1 MPIVTKSIFPVRPA
15 NDTAVQGP
23 GATHTITAPPPS
35 KGALGFGPA
44 MTERLRIGV
53 SACLLGREV
62 RFDGQHKR
70 DAFLVDALG
79 PFVELVPVC
88 PEVEA
93 GMSIPREPV
102 RLVGEAKARGC
113 SARDSARIGPRA

>member
-1 MPIVTKSIFPVRPA
+1 MTGPPA
-15 NDTAVQGP
+15 AETA
-23 GATHTITAPPPS
+23 
-35 KGALGFGPA
+35 LRFGPA
-44 MTERLRIGV
+44 MTDRLRIGV

-79 PFVELVPVC
+79 PFVEFVPVC
-88 PEVEA
+88 PEVEV

-102 RLVGEAKARGC
+102 RLVGPAKRPG
-113 SARDSARIGPRA
+113 